1 MFASI
6 CDYHSNSCIVLNC
19 APFQILEEKSITEC
33 TILECG
39 NTIKSLRSG
48 HYGITLL
55 TFMHLLSYFPFSLSL
70 HILFSVCIDV
80 KVFKFTIQLFIQL
93 YLIFSCASS

>member
-19 APFQILEEKSITEC
+19 PPFQILEEKSITEC

-48 HYGITLL
+48 HYMVYTLL
-55 TFMHLLSYFPFSLSL
+55 TFMHLLAFPFSLSL

-80 KVFKFTIQLFIQL
+80 KVFKFTFQLFIQL